1 MRKGEEEEL
10 AKCSFKP
17 SISRRP
23 SSAPRVR
30 SSSPKENISHK
41 LYQDASRRE
50 ESMKKKKEKIES
62 EIKIQS
68 NVAVA
73 INKIT
78 SPTSP
83 TITANNSNTQSK
95 VTNFDNTIPSTT
107 NTMQRKYNV
116 RGSFEERMK
125 SADERVS
132 EKIKRKKVRL
142 LNNILREY

>member
-1 MRKGEEEEL
+1 
-10 AKCSFKP
+10 
-17 SISRRP
+17 
-23 SSAPRVR
+23 
-30 SSSPKENISHK
+30 
-41 LYQDASRRE
+41 
-50 ESMKKKKEKIES
+50 MKKKKEKIES